1 MYVCV
6 YELLILFLF
15 HLPVIVKIN
24 IIVHLVFV
32 AIHMHEKE
40 ISVSSA
46 ELLSGDP
53 QLYLLI
59 KLLTI
64 GLALNSIEFS
74 RNEASLSIWGILMY
88 CHMPFNLLDVFFILP
103 E

>member
-6 YELLILFLF
+6 YEILILFLF
-15 HLPVIVKIN
+15 HSPVIVKIN

-32 AIHMHEKE
+32 AIHEKE

-46 ELLSGDP
+46 ELLIGDP
-53 QLYLLI
+53 QL
-59 KLLTI
+59 
-64 GLALNSIEFS
+64 GNF
-74 RNEASLSIWGILMY
+74 NG
-88 CHMPFNLLDVFFILP
+88 CQMPFNLLDVFFILP

>member
-1 MYVCV
+1 MYACV

-15 HLPVIVKIN
+15 YSLVIVKIN

-32 AIHMHEKE
+32 AIHEKE
-40 ISVSSA
+40 ISVNSA

-53 QLYLLI
+53 KLYLTV

-74 RNEASLSIWGILMY
+74 
-88 CHMPFNLLDVFFILP
+88 
-103 E
+103 

>member
-1 MYVCV
+1 MY
-6 YELLILFLF
+6 EILILFLF
-15 HLPVIVKIN
+15 YSPVILKIN
-24 IIVHLVFV
+24 IAHLVFV
-32 AIHMHEKE
+32 GIHEQE

-88 CHMPFNLLDVFFILP
+88 CHMPFNLLNVFLFFQNS
-103 E
+103 

>member
-6 YELLILFLF
+6 YEILILFLF
-15 HLPVIVKIN
+15 HSPVIVKIN

-32 AIHMHEKE
+32 AIHEKE

-64 GLALNSIEFS
+64 GLALNSIECS